1 MDISKHIL
9 IEGADCNGK
18 SSLVEY
24 ISKTFKFDIYKESL
38 SYYDRLKPDYDGYIH
53 YKKLVKTLP
62 KDVVVDRLH
71 IGEAVNPIVR
81 KDGRKPL
88 TLDQIHDIERDIKRK
103 TLLITCLTDEKV
115 VEHTFK
121 TRGEDV
127 AKVEDIKYL
136 AYLYRHFHD
145 LSSIENKIVFNYLED
160 MDYVK
165 IKKQIGDFLKTP
177 LQNIVLV

>member
-1 MDISKHIL
+1 MDIDKYIL
-9 IEGADCNGK
+9 IESHDGAGK
-18 SSLVEY
+18 TSLAEY
-24 ISKTFKFDIYKESL
+24 ISKTFDLDIYKESL
-38 SYYDRLKPDYDGYIH
+38 SYQDRLKSDYDGYTH

-62 KDVVVDRLH
+62 KNAVIDRLH
-71 IGEAVNPIVR
+71 IGEAVNPIIR

-88 TLDQIHDIERDIKRK
+88 TLSQIHDIEREIKER
-103 TLLITCLTDEKV
+103 TLLITCLTDEKT
-115 VEHTFK
+115 VENTFK